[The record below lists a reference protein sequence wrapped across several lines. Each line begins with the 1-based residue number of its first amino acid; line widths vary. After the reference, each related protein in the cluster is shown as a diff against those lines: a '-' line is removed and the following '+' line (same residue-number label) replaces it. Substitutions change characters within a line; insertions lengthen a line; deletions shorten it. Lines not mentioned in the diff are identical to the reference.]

1 MTGQA
6 GGVFIR
12 DADGRPIPAHVI
24 DFVTS
29 RGEAGQVWVPDSH
42 YDAETVRAAI
52 AIRAALA
59 DAVAAVPGVTGQT
72 PGIYRRVP
80 DGAAVDGVLVDFV
93 TPGGASG
100 QVWADYAS
108 YDPVMVAAAIDDEMA
123 RMTQVGQLAS
133 GQEG

>member
-1 MTGQA
+1 M
-6 GGVFIR
+6 FLR
-12 DADGRPIPAHVI
+12 DAEGRPVPAHVV
-24 DFVTS
+24 DFTTA

-72 PGIYRRVP
+72 PGIYRRAP
-80 DGAAVDGVLVDFV
+80 DGTAVDGTLITFT
-93 TPGGASG
+93 TPGGQAG

-108 YDPVMVAAAIDDEMA
+108 YDPAMVAAAIEAEAA
-123 RMTQVGQLAS
+123 RMAGIGQLAS
-133 GQEG
+133 TQEGPGT